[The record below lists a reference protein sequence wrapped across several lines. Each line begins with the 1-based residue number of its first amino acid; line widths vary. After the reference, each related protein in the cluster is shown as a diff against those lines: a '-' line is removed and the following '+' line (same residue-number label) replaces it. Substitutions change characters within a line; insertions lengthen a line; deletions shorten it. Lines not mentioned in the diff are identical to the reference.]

1 MIYVIYRYRCCFVV
15 YMLVLMFICFMY
27 TCFTVLCCCNYFQA
41 IPVETHVIDD
51 GSLPRK
57 NPAKV
62 YVFSDLVLF
71 VCIWFFFGFEVVVNS
86 LFLFRHGIM
95 YTTSKIFLLLRLFQP
110 HLIM

>member
-1 MIYVIYRYRCCFVV
+1 MLFTDTVV
-15 YMLVLMFICFMY
+15 VLLFICFMY

-51 GSLPRK
+51 GGLPRK

-71 VCIWFFFGFEVVVNS
+71 VCIWFFSGF
-86 LFLFRHGIM
+86 
-95 YTTSKIFLLLRLFQP
+95 
-110 HLIM
+110 